1 MSKTERRSRKHQA
14 TSSSGGSRTSTRTRA
29 KSRGTGNSS
38 QTAPASFEQI
48 FGKPESD
55 EVQRLRQLEA
65 ASRLRLDQLEKQPKP
80 TLALYRV
87 RHTQKV
93 SKERKLLRDIREALA
108 AAGGTETAD

>member
-1 MSKTERRSRKHQA
+1 MSKTGRRSRKHQA
-14 TSSSGGSRTSTRTRA
+14 TSNSGDSRRSTKTPAR
-29 KSRGTGNSS
+29 SRGTGNSS

-48 FGKPESD
+48 FGKPESE

-65 ASRLRLDQLEKQPKP
+65 ASRLRLEQLEKQPKP

-93 SKERKLLRDIREALA
+93 SKERKLLKDIREALA
-108 AAGGTETAD
+108 AATS